1 MVGTFGLLFGLGR
14 LTFTWLRERRLP
26 PGGTREMIDVR
37 DQLAQL
43 QTSVDAMAVEL
54 ERISEGQRFATRLLA
69 ERPDAHRLADGEPQ
83 R

>member
-1 MVGTFGLLFGLGR
+1 
-14 LTFTWLRERRLP
+14 
-26 PGGTREMIDVR
+26 MIDVR

-43 QTSVDAMAVEL
+43 QTSVDAMALEI